1 MADPE
6 SRRQRTNRLWRR
18 GILPI
23 LTYLVIA
30 FVGARFIRDE
40 PFQTI
45 WVVAS
50 GFAALIIWWIIDW
63 RLARRSEKKEK

>member
-6 SRRQRTNRLWRR
+6 LRRQRTNRLWRR
-18 GILPI
+18 GILPV

-40 PFQTI
+40 PFQSI

-50 GFAALIIWWIIDW
+50 GFAALIIWFFID
-63 RLARRSEKKEK
+63 RYLSRRYDKK